1 MGSSRGITSS
11 RLKDVLDW
19 KSALSRVL
27 IINNTGIYLLR
38 FRREFIAAL
47 RQAGHEVSVLA
58 PRDHAWDRLSELGVP
73 VTEWSLRQH
82 GMSPLSELRAMFHA
96 WREIRRVKPDV
107 VLNFTIKPSIYGS
120 LAAHFAGVRRIHSVF
135 TGLGYFFTH
144 EDNVDSLVTRTIRW
158 MLRRAL
164 AHNSSVFFQND
175 DDRDLFLKLGLVT
188 RERTRKMNG
197 SGINLEAFAPAG
209 AAVEPGSFVLVG
221 RMLPEKGVRE
231 FVEAA
236 RILRPKYPNA
246 RFMLLGG
253 IDGSKSA
260 IPRTEIEGWS
270 TQPRVEYLGEVDDV
284 RSVVERAEVMVLPS
298 YREGLPRSVLEAMA
312 LGKAIVTTDVSGCR
326 DTVIEGRNGT
336 LVPSRDPKA
345 LSAAMERF
353 LLDATLAQRYGRE
366 SRILAEERFDVRAV
380 NATFLRDTG
389 L

>member
-1 MGSSRGITSS
+1 M
-11 RLKDVLDW
+11 
-19 KSALSRVL
+19 SRVL

-58 PRDHAWDRLSELGVP
+58 PRDNAWARLPQLGVP

-82 GMSPLSELRAMFHA
+82 GMSPLSELRALFDA
-96 WREIRRVKPDV
+96 WREIRRVRPDV

-144 EDNVDSLVTRTIRW
+144 EDHVDSFVTRAIRW
-158 MLRRAL
+158 MLRHAL
-164 AHNSSVFFQND
+164 ARNSSVFFQND
-175 DDRDLFLKLGLVT
+175 DDRDLFLKLGLVAG
-188 RERTRKMNG
+188 ERTRKMNG
-197 SGINLEAFAPAG
+197 SGVNLEVFAPTGISA
-209 AAVEPGSFVLVG
+209 EPGSFVLVG

-236 RILRPKYPNA
+236 RILRPKYPSA
-246 RFMLLGG
+246 RFLLLGG

-260 IPRTEIEGWS
+260 IPRAEIDAWS
-270 TQPRVEYLGEVDDV
+270 AEPRIEYLGEIDDV
-284 RSVVERAEVMVLPS
+284 RGVVERAAVMVLPS

-312 LGKAIVTTDVSGCR
+312 LGKPIITSDVSGCR
-326 DTVIEGRNGT
+326 DTVIEGRNGM
-336 LVPSRDPKA
+336 LVPSRDA
-345 LSAAMERF
+345 RGLSAAMERF
-353 LLDATLAQRYGRE
+353 LLDGTLAQRYGRE
-366 SRILAEERFDVRAV
+366 SRILAEQRFDVRAV
-380 NATFLRDTG
+380 NTAFMRDTG